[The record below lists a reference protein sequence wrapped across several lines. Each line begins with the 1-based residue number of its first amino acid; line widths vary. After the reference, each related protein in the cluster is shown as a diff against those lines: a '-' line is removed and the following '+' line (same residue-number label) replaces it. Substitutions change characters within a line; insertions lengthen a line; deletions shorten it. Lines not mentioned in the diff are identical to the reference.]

1 MRSLSLGRAKCA
13 PRPHRTGLLLWS
25 ASLRTSEVRG
35 VGGRRHRPSSHAVT
49 GYVVTVWRVDT
60 GEVLDTSRHDTLAD
74 ALASKRRAFRRH
86 HHVDLGGLAAVP
98 FDADFDDFDEMQ
110 ARHRGRP
117 PLPLPI
123 ASTIT
128 SCDAS

>member
-1 MRSLSLGRAKCA
+1 MGTLSLGRAKSA
-13 PRPHRTGLLLWS
+13 PRPHRTGLLSWS
-25 ASLRTSEVRG
+25 GLLRAGAVRG

-74 ALASKRRAFRRH
+74 ALAAKRRAFRRH

-110 ARHRGRP
+110 ARRRGRP
-117 PLPLPI
+117 PLPLPV

-128 SCDAS
+128 SCDAC